1 MYEANE
7 AVTTFPT
14 FSPNGIAYRNPINH
28 PTARGAVQVRA
39 NGCGIFLDGKA
50 VWAENTTRDEG
61 FRLLDHPWTTVWA
74 ETACRRVVLCQLEDG
89 GPLVV
94 LDLRL
99 N

>member
-50 VWAENTTRDEG
+50 VWA
-61 FRLLDHPWTTVWA
+61 
-74 ETACRRVVLCQLEDG
+74 
-89 GPLVV
+89 
-94 LDLRL
+94 
-99 N
+99 